1 MLDLN
6 AIVSAAISAAIKEAT
21 EPLVTRIAALESAN
35 DILHRVQGDRIAA
48 LETKLSEANLFTQMT
63 PATIT
68 ADAFVTHLD
77 QQEWF
82 WHKVAGFVL
91 NNGMSDDITALRQ
104 RVAELESE
112 TQGENRYL
120 NREDVA
126 SLIEEAMDEHT
137 SNYDH
142 DEYDEHLGNDD
153 KHFEGDIQDA
163 VRDALSNMTFDVTIR

>member
-6 AIVSAAISAAIKEAT
+6 AIVSAAINAAIKEAT

-48 LETKLSEANLFTQMT
+48 LETKLSEANLFAQMT

-82 WHKVAGFVL
+82 WRKVADFIDREFDGRGIVSE
-91 NNGMSDDITALRQ
+91 G
-104 RVAELESE
+104 RVEE
-112 TQGENRYL
+112 
-120 NREDVA
+120 
-126 SLIEEAMDEHT
+126 LIEEAMDEHT
-137 SNYDH
+137 STYDH
-142 DEYDEHLGNDD
+142 DEYDEHIGNDD
-153 KHFEGDIQDA
+153 KHFEGDIEDA
-163 VRDALSNMTFDVTIR
+163 VRDALSNMTFDVSIR

>member
-6 AIVSAAISAAIKEAT
+6 AIVSAAINAAIKEAT

-82 WHKVAGFVL
+82 WRKVADFIDREFDGRGIVSE
-91 NNGMSDDITALRQ
+91 G
-104 RVAELESE
+104 RVEE
-112 TQGENRYL
+112 
-120 NREDVA
+120 
-126 SLIEEAMDEHT
+126 LIEEAMDEHT
-137 SNYDH
+137 STYDH
-142 DEYDEHLGNDD
+142 DEYDEHIGNDD
-153 KHFEGDIQDA
+153 KHFEGDIEDA
-163 VRDALSNMTFDVTIR
+163 VRDALSNMTFDVSIR